1 MWKYLYDALLQMLT
15 SPWASFL
22 TKFSKQG
29 RLVRDVFFNDV
40 YQYSGIIL
48 FSVCLIS
55 CLLYYFY
62 FNKKF
67 GKYYTKRSW
76 FKWMFLTSLLVGVL
90 TFIAGWSCV
99 SSFLCPTTP
108 LIAWL
113 SVINFLYGLVLF
125 FIISLVCQLIA
136 IMVRRLFSYDLS
148 PMASRTPF

>member
-1 MWKYLYDALLQMLT
+1 MWKYLYDAFLQKLT

-22 TKFSKQG
+22 TKFAKQG

-48 FSVCLIS
+48 SAVCIIS

-76 FKWMFLTSLLVGVL
+76 FKWMFVTSLVIGVL
-90 TFIAGWSCV
+90 TFFVGRSCV